1 MSNCIHHVSD
11 SQIETKSENLSTND
25 TNIFENYKNICK
37 NSSPESSGVCEL
49 PSDIRIKNFSSNES
63 MTFDEA
69 YKTNFQNEETA
80 YKSLQNNEIELKKG
94 QQR

>member
-1 MSNCIHHVSD
+1 
-11 SQIETKSENLSTND
+11 
-25 TNIFENYKNICK
+25 
-37 NSSPESSGVCEL
+37 
-49 PSDIRIKNFSSNES
+49 